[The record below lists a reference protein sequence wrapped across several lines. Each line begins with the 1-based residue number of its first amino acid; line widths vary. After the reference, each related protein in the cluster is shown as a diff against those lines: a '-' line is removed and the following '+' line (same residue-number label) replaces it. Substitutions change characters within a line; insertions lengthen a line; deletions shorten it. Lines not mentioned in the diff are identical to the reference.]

1 MILKQPYKVFALSI
15 ILMLIGGLMSPLRF
29 AVNKIAVEGGLSPIA
44 FAFWPIFFSGL
55 LLLIIALLKGH
66 KIQLRPSY
74 IRAYL
79 IIGGLILAG
88 PMAVLTYLADKLPQG
103 IISLTVGFAPVLT
116 YFFAILLKVDQ
127 VKAICVTGLI
137 IGLGGILLITIPD
150 MSLPEHGMVGWLLLA
165 LLAPVGLGLGNVLT
179 STMRPPS
186 IPLTVLAAGMMLSAA
201 TILFVLMILTGQ
213 LYFFYGATLDAVL
226 NVIYATILC
235 SLFYLMFLE
244 IVRLSGPV
252 FFSQM
257 NYLSVAA
264 GFGWGMILFDEKYS
278 SYVWGGASFMAISVV
293 LLSLGAQKKSKPL
306 G

>member
-1 MILKQPYKVFALSI
+1 MILRQPHKIISFSI
-15 ILMLIGGLMSPLRF
+15 ILMLIGGLVSPLRF

-55 LLLIIALLKGH
+55 LLLIISIISGQKIRLK
-66 KIQLRPSY
+66 LSY
-74 IRAYL
+74 IRAYF

-116 YFFAILLKVDQ
+116 YFFAILLKLDQ
-127 VKAICVTGLI
+127 VKVICVAGLI

-150 MSLPEHGMVGWLLLA
+150 MSLPERGMVWWLLVA
-165 LLAPVGLGLGNVLT
+165 LFAPVGLGLGNVLT
-179 STMRPPS
+179 SIMRPPS
-186 IPLTVLAAGMMLSAA
+186 VPLTVLAAGMMLSAA
-201 TILFVLMILTGQ
+201 IILLFIMIFTGQ
-213 LYFFYGATLDAVL
+213 FYYFHGATLDAIL
-226 NVIYATILC
+226 NVIYATLLC
-235 SLFYLMFLE
+235 SLFYLLFLE
-244 IVRLSGPV
+244 IIRLSGPV

-278 SYVWGGASFMAISVV
+278 PYVWGGASFMAISVV
-293 LLSLGAQKKSKPL
+293 LLSLGAQKKTET
-306 G
+306 GG